1 MQLTKQERDS
11 LVLENL
17 QLVKKVAS
25 KIYYRIPKGE
35 IEFDELVNIG
45 VIGLIKAIER
55 YDKDKAKFSTY
66 AYIKI
71 RGEILDYLR
80 SLDILPRGLREKIKK
95 GEVVDE
101 NMDIPI
107 SNSAIFLSIE
117 KSINGTDDLKFIDVL
132 VSKLETPEEYAEKLE
147 LREKLLKVLNTLSEK
162 EKQILQMIFFE
173 EKDLKEISEKLN
185 ISVSRIS
192 QIKSQALLKLRN
204 IFKYHRSF

>member
-1 MQLTKQERDS
+1 MQLAKQERDS

-25 KIYYRIPKGE
+25 KIYYRIPRGE

-45 VIGLIKAIER
+45 VIGLMKAIEK
-55 YDKDKAKFSTY
+55 YDEDKAKFSTY

-80 SLDILPRGLREKIKK
+80 SLDIIPRGLREKIKK
-95 GEVVDE
+95 GEIVDE
-101 NMDIPI
+101 NMDIPL
-107 SNSAIFLSIE
+107 SSSAIFLSIE
-117 KSINGTDDLKFIDVL
+117 KAINGTDDLKFIDTL
-132 VSKLETPEEYAEKLE
+132 VSKLETPEEYAEKSE

-192 QIKSQALLKLRN
+192 QIKSQALSKLRK
-204 IFKYHRSF
+204 IFKY

>member
-1 MQLTKQERDS
+1 MS
-11 LVLENL
+11 LSKEEKDKIVLENL

-25 KIYYRIPKGE
+25 KIFYRIPKGE
-35 IEFDELVNIG
+35 IEFDELVNVG
-45 VIGLIKAIER
+45 VIGLLKAIEK
-55 YDKDKAKFSTY
+55 YDKEKAKFSTY

-101 NMDIPI
+101 NMDIPL

-117 KSINGTDDLKFIDVL
+117 KAINGTDDLKFIDTL
-132 VSKLETPEEYAEKLE
+132 ISKLETPEEYAQKAE
-147 LREKLLKVLNTLSEK
+147 LREKLLNILNTLSEK
-162 EKQILQMIFFE
+162 EKQILQMIYFE

-192 QIKSQALLKLRN
+192 QIKSQALAKLRKV
-204 IFKYHRSF
+204 FRY

>member
-1 MQLTKQERDS
+1 MMQLAKQERDS

-45 VIGLIKAIER
+45 VIGLMKAIEK
-55 YDKDKAKFSTY
+55 YDEDKAKFSTY

-95 GEVVDE
+95 GEIVDE
-101 NMDIPI
+101 NMDIPL
-107 SNSAIFLSIE
+107 SSSAIFLSIE
-117 KSINGTDDLKFIDVL
+117 KAINGTDDLKFIDTL
-132 VSKLETPEEYAEKLE
+132 VSKLETPEEYAEKSE

-192 QIKSQALLKLRN
+192 QIKSQALSKLRK
-204 IFKYHRSF
+204 IFKY

>member
-1 MQLTKQERDS
+1 MQLAKQERDS

-45 VIGLIKAIER
+45 VIGLMKAIEK
-55 YDKDKAKFSTY
+55 YDEDKAKFSTY

-95 GEVVDE
+95 GEIVDE
-101 NMDIPI
+101 NMDIPL
-107 SNSAIFLSIE
+107 SSSAIFLSIE
-117 KSINGTDDLKFIDVL
+117 KAINGTDDLKFIDTL
-132 VSKLETPEEYAEKLE
+132 VSKLETPEEYAEKSE

-192 QIKSQALLKLRN
+192 QIKSQALSKLRK
-204 IFKYHRSF
+204 IFKY